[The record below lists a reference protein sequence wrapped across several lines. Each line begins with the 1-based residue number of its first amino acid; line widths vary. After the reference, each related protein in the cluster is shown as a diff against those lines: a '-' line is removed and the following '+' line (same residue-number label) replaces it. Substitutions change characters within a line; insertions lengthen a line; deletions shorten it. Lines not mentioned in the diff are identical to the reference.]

1 MTVLLPAF
9 NEAKDFCGEEELM
22 QISKG
27 DNQRVMLVDDDELV
41 LDSSKQILKELGY

>member
-1 MTVLLPAF
+1 
-9 NEAKDFCGEEELM
+9 M

-41 LDSSKQILKELGY
+41 LDSSQQILKELGY

>member
-1 MTVLLPAF
+1 MKL
-9 NEAKDFCGEEELM
+9 KIFCGEEELM

-41 LDSSKQILKELGY
+41 LDSSQQILKELGY